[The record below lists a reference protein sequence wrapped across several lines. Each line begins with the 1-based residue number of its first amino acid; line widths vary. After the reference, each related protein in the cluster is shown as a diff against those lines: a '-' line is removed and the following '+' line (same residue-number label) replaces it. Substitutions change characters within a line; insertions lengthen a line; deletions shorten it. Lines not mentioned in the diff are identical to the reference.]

1 MSKIEILNELRRCV
15 EPTQEGWD
23 VWFHGAYLGTIVK
36 VKAGFYQ
43 IIRTDSDCPF
53 GERTNFMA
61 AISSFIPQAVKVY
74 QDDYREMQEAYP
86 VIRSIGVSKAAQKT
100 VWQKIKGWF
109 K

>member
-1 MSKIEILNELRRCV
+1 MNKIEILNELRRCV

-36 VKAGFYQ
+36 VKTGFYQ
-43 IIRTDSDCPF
+43 IVRTDTSCPL

-61 AISSFIPQAVKVY
+61 AISSFIQQAVQIAK
-74 QDDYREMQEAYP
+74 DDYRELQESQP
-86 VIRSIGVSKAAQKT
+86 VIRSHGVNKAQQSRWVNIVKS
-100 VWQKIKGWF
+100 WF